1 VRETR
6 KGGRGPGAPFVFNVK
21 WIWTEKCHVQF
32 LKMRSKGQESEF
44 LVHLFASTRQCYR
57 QPQLSVLF
65 KFHDV
70 IVIAPQFLRTLS
82 LWTFH
87 NACIMSHSSGI
98 IPFLRTHVIDRD
110 SILAPNKSPFG
121 QTPFFMVYDHRLFY
135 LPVCRASTRHIKG
148 VLRAYLLE
156 ALNIKKRD

>member
-6 KGGRGPGAPFVFNVK
+6 KGGRGPGAPFVFKDIK

-70 IVIAPQFLRTLS
+70 IVIAPQFLRSLS

-87 NACIMSHSSGI
+87 NACMMSHSSGI

-121 QTPFFMVYDHRLFY
+121 QTSALFY
-135 LPVCRASTRHIKG
+135 G
-148 VLRAYLLE
+148 V
-156 ALNIKKRD
+156 